1 MPQPYGNTDSELISV
16 SLEVPIAKEPFKG
29 GCAMSISFILRMIA
43 SAVSGNPVSA
53 RPESING
60 EIDRAKRR
68 ATKRINRAKV
78 RAQAELGELDRVRI
92 TLMSGDMKKFT
103 SLFVQI
109 HDVDFHDC
117 DTLNGLE
124 HFNKERKNWK
134 ELERLSAKAMS
145 VMTLNGAM
153 DAMGFGAGVLDQYAM
168 VPEIAGLDIKAAEN
182 HDVEAL
188 KDVSTRLQEFQQTV
202 KKMCTR
208 MQDIRREARQA
219 EDALLDLSDY
229 FEDGIEDIR
238 RIQVASGYDWN
249 KYSNA
254 QKILIGRTAQIAR
267 LIRALSEIRFLTDE
281 ADLRPEIQEA
291 IEASEELLDELGA

>member
-1 MPQPYGNTDSELISV
+1 
-16 SLEVPIAKEPFKG
+16 
-29 GCAMSISFILRMIA
+29 MSIAFILRMIA
-43 SAVSGNPVSA
+43 AAVSGNPVSA

-60 EIDRAKRR
+60 EIERAKRR

-78 RAQAELGELDRVRI
+78 RAQDELGELDRVRI

-103 SLFVQI
+103 SLFAQI
-109 HDVDFHDC
+109 HNVDFHDC
-117 DTLNGLE
+117 DTLTGLD

-134 ELERLSAKAMS
+134 ELEKLSTKAMS
-145 VMTLNGAM
+145 VVTLSGAV
-153 DAMGFGAGVLDQYAM
+153 DAIGFGAGVLEQYAM
-168 VPEIAGLDIKAAEN
+168 VPEIKGLDIEAAEH
-182 HDVEAL
+182 HDVKAL
-188 KDVSTRLQEFQQTV
+188 EEVSTRLQDFQQKV

-238 RIQVASGYDWN
+238 RIQVAAGYDWIN
-249 KYSNA
+249 YSNA

-267 LIRALSEIRFLTDE
+267 LIRALAEIRFLTDDAE
-281 ADLRPEIQEA
+281 LRPEIAEA
-291 IEASEELLDELGA
+291 VEASEELLDELGA